1 MSSSSTTDDR
11 SGARPWYNSTMWP
24 NTKRARRPRFRRVA
38 EPPRFRIT
46 EGDLAII
53 RAVAGHRFLRSTQIA
68 RLVGRSQDRTNRRLL
83 FLFHAGYLDR
93 PRAQLDRFPVDGS
106 AHMVY
111 ALADAGARLL
121 QAHESPVS
129 RNDRSSKNRSA
140 LRPFIEHQL
149 AISEFQI
156 TLHEAVLNS
165 AAVTML
171 GPNELVAAFPDTSKM
186 RRTPTK
192 LDARL
197 SVDGRMINIAVIPDT
212 LVGLRFSDG
221 SRRCFAVEIDRGT
234 MPVTRSNINE
244 TSFALKM
251 RAYLAA
257 YAASLH
263 EQRYGW
269 KAFRVLTVTT
279 DHRRMQTMIDALR
292 KVPMP
297 RGPGATLF
305 FFTTQDQLRC
315 TDPLRDIWHDG
326 TGRAVA
332 LI

>member
-1 MSSSSTTDDR
+1 
-11 SGARPWYNSTMWP
+11 MWP
-24 NTKRARRPRFRRVA
+24 NTKMARRPRFRRVA

-111 ALADAGARLL
+111 ALAEAGARLL
-121 QAHESPVS
+121 QAHERPVS

-156 TLHEAVLNS
+156 TLHDAVLNS

-186 RRTPTK
+186 RRSPTK

-197 SVDGRMINIAVIPDT
+197 AVDGRTINIAVIPDT

-257 YAASLH
+257 YAANLH

-292 KVPMP
+292 KLPMP
-297 RGPGATLF
+297 RGPGAALF
-305 FFTTQDQLRC
+305 FFTTRDQLRSA
-315 TDPLRDIWHDG
+315 DPLRDIWRDG
-326 TGRAVA
+326 TGRPVA
-332 LI
+332 LT